1 VLDVALAVGATGAE
15 EVDDVAEEK
24 LVEFTAEMGNELVVE
39 VEVALVDEEDDVD
52 VRPGNVVTTTPFP
65 FNTTPVWFR
74 QHAGSLSQQ

>member
-1 VLDVALAVGATGAE
+1 
-15 EVDDVAEEK
+15 
-24 LVEFTAEMGNELVVE
+24 MGIELVVE

-52 VRPGNVVTTTPFP
+52 VRLGNVVTTTPFP